1 MISLFM
7 LMNAQARSRGSLR
20 PSALPYVNEFIKLS
34 ELPLST
40 APYSI
45 APSALADGF
54 WSLICSFF
62 IIIIFIYSGKKKGVF
77 MNDSLSS
84 HY

>member
-1 MISLFM
+1 MISSFM

-20 PSALPYVNEFIKLS
+20 PSTLPYVNEFIKLS
-34 ELPLST
+34 ELPLLT

-45 APSALADGF
+45 APSAPADGL

-62 IIIIFIYSGKKKGVF
+62 LLLYLFIQEKRKGY
-77 MNDSLSS
+77 L
-84 HY
+84 

>member
-1 MISLFM
+1 MVLLFT
-7 LMNAQARSRGSLR
+7 NAQARSPGSSGSL
-20 PSALPYVNEFIKLS
+20 ALPYMNEFIKLS

>member
-1 MISLFM
+1 MVSSFM
-7 LMNAQARSRGSLR
+7 KAQARSLGSSRL
-20 PSALPYVNEFIKLS
+20 SALLHVNKFTKLS
-34 ELPLST
+34 KLPLST